1 MQASNFGTYVP
12 GPLRRRSSLVVTGP
26 SPTTGT
32 RSNDG
37 EGEIFFTFEGLS
49 SVWLLF
55 YQCSDTALL
64 LGISPDSW
72 LAMFHSQRCS
82 YIRTDDPST
91 KAMARRAFTVSW
103 NVDVFVHS
111 RSVVIFSPG
120 APVTSF
126 LSQQI
131 STVIR
136 SPRFQ
141 QDETSSLLDRRRNE
155 SYLTY
160 SSYQLV
166 AYHIHGNIHNA
177 VSRHLDKTARS
188 IEELFSQW
196 KRPRRAS
203 SDQRTDEEDTSE
215 TCNNNHVGGRALT
228 NAQKRNWGGTYIYVL
243 GHRDGRFCDV
253 YIRPMAVNGLKD
265 RASKVQYKP
274 FWLAIQ
280 LYRLKMTGV
289 GGKMVWTMTYV
300 HRLHWSKSFNC
311 KRYSADADSE
321 TL

>member
-1 MQASNFGTYVP
+1 MMAPKLRFSRGLKAKAPGAVTACVP
-12 GPLRRRSSLVVTGP
+12 GPLRRRSSKFLQARRPRLAQEATMGKVTFF
-26 SPTTGT
+26 
-32 RSNDG
+32 
-37 EGEIFFTFEGLS
+37 FFTFEGLS

-55 YQCSDTALL
+55 YQRSDTALL

-103 NVDVFVHS
+103 NVEVFVHS
-111 RSVVIFSPG
+111 RSVVIFPLG

-141 QDETSSLLDRRRNE
+141 QDETSWALSSIAVKRTARTSL
-155 SYLTY
+155 S
-160 SSYQLV
+160 
-166 AYHIHGNIHNA
+166 
-177 VSRHLDKTARS
+177 HLGTATTLFPAIWTKTARS

-215 TCNNNHVGGRALT
+215 TCNNNHAGGRALT
-228 NAQKRNWGGTYIYVL
+228 NA
-243 GHRDGRFCDV
+243 
-253 YIRPMAVNGLKD
+253 
-265 RASKVQYKP
+265 
-274 FWLAIQ
+274 
-280 LYRLKMTGV
+280 
-289 GGKMVWTMTYV
+289 
-300 HRLHWSKSFNC
+300 
-311 KRYSADADSE
+311 
-321 TL
+321 

>member
-1 MQASNFGTYVP
+1 MGK
-12 GPLRRRSSLVVTGP
+12 VT
-26 SPTTGT
+26 
-32 RSNDG
+32 
-37 EGEIFFTFEGLS
+37 IFFFFTFEGLS

-55 YQCSDTALL
+55 YQRSDTALL

-103 NVDVFVHS
+103 NVEVFVHS
-111 RSVVIFSPG
+111 RSVVIPPPPPG

-136 SPRFQ
+136 PRFQ
-141 QDETSSLLDRRRNE
+141 QDETSWAL
-155 SYLTY
+155 
-160 SSYQLV
+160 SS
-166 AYHIHGNIHNA
+166 IA
-177 VSRHLDKTARS
+177 VVTKAIKRTARTGLSHLGTATTLFPAIWTKTARS

-215 TCNNNHVGGRALT
+215 TCNNNHAGGRALT
-228 NAQKRNWGGTYIYVL
+228 NA
-243 GHRDGRFCDV
+243 
-253 YIRPMAVNGLKD
+253 
-265 RASKVQYKP
+265 
-274 FWLAIQ
+274 
-280 LYRLKMTGV
+280 
-289 GGKMVWTMTYV
+289 
-300 HRLHWSKSFNC
+300 
-311 KRYSADADSE
+311 
-321 TL
+321 